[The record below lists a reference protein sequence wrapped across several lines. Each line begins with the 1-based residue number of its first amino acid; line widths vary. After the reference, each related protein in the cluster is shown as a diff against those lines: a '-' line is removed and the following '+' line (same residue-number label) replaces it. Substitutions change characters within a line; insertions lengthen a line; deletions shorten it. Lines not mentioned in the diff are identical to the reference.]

1 MSLLLWDVDG
11 CHRRFCL
18 RIRADPWMGIAWTIR
33 RRDWLRRQESEG
45 GDFPRHPLL
54 RFEPLAMG
62 KFRRRPGR
70 APTGAGPEEAADP
83 ELLRRMRQE
92 DESALEALYR
102 RYGGLVYT
110 LALRIVGDPELAREV
125 LQDTFLRAW
134 NGREMYDPARGR
146 VPWWLMGIARNRAID
161 LLRSRSHQAR
171 LREQECLTPEM
182 REPAPADTMNAL
194 GLRGAV
200 TNALQGLSTVQR
212 RAIEL
217 AYYGGLTQ
225 VEIARELSEPLGT
238 IKSRIREAME
248 RLRGLLGPLMESKGE
263 AWQRRD

>member
-1 MSLLLWDVDG
+1 
-11 CHRRFCL
+11 
-18 RIRADPWMGIAWTIR
+18 
-33 RRDWLRRQESEG
+33 
-45 GDFPRHPLL
+45 
-54 RFEPLAMG
+54 MG
-62 KFRRRPGR
+62 KFRRRPER
-70 APTGAGPEEAADP
+70 TLAGAGPEEPADP
-83 ELLRRMRQE
+83 ELLRRMRQG

-134 NGREMYDPARGR
+134 DGREMYDSARRR

-171 LREQECLTPEM
+171 LREQERLTPGM
-182 REPAPADTMNAL
+182 REPAPADTTDEL

-200 TNALQGLSTVQR
+200 TNALQSLSTVQR

-225 VEIARELSEPLGT
+225 VEIARELSVPVGVGCACHDWRGNDHDETPAFNGSPA
-238 IKSRIREAME
+238 SRRCSGS
-248 RLRGLLGPLMESKGE
+248 RGRRRPGGGPEHLARPESVANLHELSQLLIPGANSG
-263 AWQRRD
+263 A